1 MIMSK
6 NYEDGMSRRTER
18 LLGRDVV
25 EKIRNTRV
33 IVFGIGGVGGWC
45 VEALVRSGIRKIT
58 VVDSDKVCTTNINRQ
73 VIATSTTV
81 GTPKVEAV
89 KQRILEINPEAEVT
103 AINNP
108 FNEETAST
116 FRLED
121 YDVII
126 DAIDSLKDKILL
138 IRKATE
144 TDAAFF
150 SSMGAALKTDPT
162 QVKVAEFWKVRGCP
176 LGAILRKRIKQSRI
190 PLRRTFL
197 CVYSEEVRENKGA
210 GGLCGTEGCICRL
223 REQPT
228 DGMTIDSTVTD
239 RKKAQINGSMA
250 HIVGI
255 FGFTIAGMVINA
267 IEEGETLHSRALKIS

>member
-1 MIMSK
+1 MSR

-176 LGAILRKRIKQSRI
+176 LAAA
-190 PLRRTFL
+190 LRRTFKRMGCRPAKKFL
-197 CVYSEEVRENKGA
+197 CVFSEELLKNKGA
-210 GGLCGTEGCICRL
+210 DKNGDNNTQPCGETTAAASPINK
-223 REQPT
+223 PHT
-228 DGMTIDSTVTD
+228 
-239 RKKAQINGSMA
+239 NGSLVQVTA
-250 HIVGI
+250 PA
-255 FGFTIAGMVINA
+255 GFTLASLVINNICQA
-267 IEEGETLHSRALKIS
+267 EQ